1 MYWSS
6 TASSAELHTA
16 LPARMLAVNQGGI
29 IVEAAGAN
37 RN

>member
-1 MYWSS
+1 MCWSS
-6 TASSAELHTA
+6 TASSAELHAA